1 MHTDTMKLRLV
12 LSLFL
17 TLPILLK
24 ASDRFVSDSHGR
36 AGREVKLVQ
45 NGSLTS
51 QPDATD
57 LVKASKRDSRVVPAA
72 PEQWVQVYENALP
85 SVNIKTSDFQRF
97 TQKLVLEPERES
109 GNVARIAAR
118 ALEKYHFSRT
128 RFRDEISSRF
138 FDRYM
143 HVLDPQRMYFFESD
157 YQEFLPYRD
166 KLDDLTM
173 GYGDVRPAYEIFNRY
188 LERIDQ
194 QYSMVMD
201 RLSNGAFEFA
211 SDDVYRLDR
220 KELPRPKNLTE
231 ASGLWD
237 NRLRFEYLAERL
249 TLPEVSKVAEE
260 VWKALSMTAADLSDE
275 KDNVSDSSGESASSN
290 VESSFKE
297 SNSLRDTV
305 LAKLELLVG
314 KDQAETLMGRYFDN
328 KTASEMDVATYLA
341 LELPSKYDVDIRE
354 KLTRRYQRIL
364 RNVKQYESHEVLQVY
379 IDSLAHAYDPHSN
392 YFGKSELDS
401 FSISMNLS
409 LTGIGA
415 TLQSEDGYTVIR
427 SLVAGAP
434 AERSKQLN
442 VGDKIV
448 AVSQGDKGE
457 WVDVVDEKLPKV
469 VDQIRGTKGS
479 LVRLLVIPDGA
490 DPAARKEVALTRDEV
505 KLEDSEAKAQLVEF
519 DNVEG
524 RRVRLGV
531 IDLPS
536 FYASF
541 PVGVGGLTS
550 FKKSTT
556 GDVAKL
562 LQKLMDEG
570 AEGIVLDLRRNG
582 GGSLEEAINLTGLFI
597 KTGPVVQKKLFNG
610 RVEEER
616 DDNPLVLYGGP
627 LLVLTSRFSASAS
640 EIVAGALQD
649 YGRALIVGDKSTH
662 GKGTVQ
668 TIQELGMV
676 VPNFPVHPG
685 AIKVTV
691 QKFYRASGA
700 STQLKGVVP
709 DMILPSLNNH
719 AEVGEAS
726 LENALPW
733 DEIPSARFE
742 PINLI
747 GPHLAT

>member
-1 MHTDTMKLRLV
+1 MKLRLV